1 MFMNEEQLFNY
12 LKKHYIYDLSKCEDQ
27 FSSYDCFSTT
37 YRCVIELK
45 CRNKHYDNL
54 MLEKTKYDSLKKLNC
69 SALYINSTPKGIYI
83 FNINDIKPNWI
94 TDTSMPKQ
102 TEFSNN
108 DRIQKTYTLISVH
121 NSIKI

>member
-1 MFMNEEQLFNY
+1 MNEEQLFNY
-12 LKKHYIYDLSKCEDQ
+12 LKKHYIYDLSKCEDEY
-27 FSSYDCFSTT
+27 SSYDCFSAT

-45 CRNKHYDNL
+45 CRNKHYDDL

-69 SALYINSTPKGIYI
+69 NALYINSTPKGIYI
-83 FNINDIKPNWI
+83 FNINDINPNWI

-102 TEFSNN
+102 TEFFNN
-108 DRIQKTYTLISVH
+108 DRIEKTYTLISVH

>member
-1 MFMNEEQLFNY
+1 
-12 LKKHYIYDLSKCEDQ
+12 
-27 FSSYDCFSTT
+27 
-37 YRCVIELK
+37 
-45 CRNKHYDNL
+45 

-83 FNINDIKPNWI
+83 FNINDIKPKWI

-108 DRIQKTYTLISVH
+108 DKIEKTYTLISVH

>member
-1 MFMNEEQLFNY
+1 MNEEQLFNY

-45 CRNKHYDNL
+45 CRTKHYYDL

-108 DRIQKTYTLISVH
+108 DKIEKTYTLISVH

>member
-1 MFMNEEQLFNY
+1 MNEEQLFNY

-45 CRNKHYDNL
+45 CRNKHYDDL

-108 DRIQKTYTLISVH
+108 DKIEKTYTLISVH

>member
-1 MFMNEEQLFNY
+1 MNEEQLFNY

-45 CRNKHYDNL
+45 CRNKLYDDL
-54 MLEKTKYDSLKKLNC
+54 MLEKTKYDSLKKLNY

-108 DRIQKTYTLISVH
+108 EKIEKTYTLISVH

>member
-1 MFMNEEQLFNY
+1 MNEEQLFNY
-12 LKKHYIYDLSKCEDQ
+12 LKKHYIYDLSKCEDEY
-27 FSSYDCFSTT
+27 SSYDCFSTT

-45 CRNKHYDNL
+45 CRNKHYDDL

-94 TDTSMPKQ
+94 IDTSMPKQ
-102 TEFSNN
+102 TEFANN
-108 DRIQKTYTLISVH
+108 YKIEKTYTLISVH

>member
-1 MFMNEEQLFNY
+1 MNEEQLFNY

-45 CRNKHYDNL
+45 CRTKHYDDL

-83 FNINDIKPNWI
+83 FNINYIKPNWI

-102 TEFSNN
+102 TEFANN
-108 DRIQKTYTLISVH
+108 DKIEKTYTLISVH

>member
-45 CRNKHYDNL
+45 CRTKHYDDL

-102 TEFSNN
+102 TEFANN
-108 DRIQKTYTLISVH
+108 DKIEKTYTLISVH

>member
-1 MFMNEEQLFNY
+1 MNEEQLFNY

-45 CRNKHYDNL
+45 CRNKHYDDL

-69 SALYINSTPKGIYI
+69 NALYINSTPKGIYI
-83 FNINDIKPNWI
+83 FNINDIKPKWI

-108 DRIQKTYTLISVH
+108 DKIEKTYTLISVH

>member
-45 CRNKHYDNL
+45 CRTKHYDDL

-102 TEFSNN
+102 TEFANN
-108 DRIQKTYTLISVH
+108 DRIEKTYTLISVH